1 MNVHTVPRERTYI
14 AADCAVFLKTKE
26 RFGGLSNMAG
36 GFPIRLLGL
45 RIPTTEH
52 LYQACRFPHMPD
64 LQRRILAEASPMTA
78 KMRGKPFR
86 PESRPDWD
94 DRARVP
100 VMRWVLRLKLAQHWR
115 EFGALLESTGSM
127 DIVEHSRRDRFW
139 GAVEEAPG
147 VLRGENVLGR
157 LLMELRQLLRD
168 EPERLHQVDP
178 PPLPNFLLLDQPLPA
193 YGAKPAIETAP
204 QLPLPS
210 QPEKVTA
217 ISPAESPAPVP
228 AALRRKLI
236 EVSLPLDAINAEAS
250 RRKQKSPK
258 GYPTNI
264 HKWWAQIPVAA
275 ARGVLF
281 AQLVDD
287 PSAWPTV
294 FTSPEAMKAER
305 DRLHKL
311 IGELVLWDAKA
322 ETLEAARWEIARSL
336 ARGRGEAPPPQDD
349 PKAVLAWLAA
359 NAPPVFDPF
368 SGGGTIPLEAQRL
381 GLTAI
386 GSDLNPVA
394 VLTTR
399 ALAEIPPR
407 FARRM
412 PVHPKAREA
421 ASRTG
426 WHGGATAGLA
436 EDLRHYGAWMR
447 DEAFSRVGHLYPDAT
462 LPDGRK
468 AKVVAWLWARAVR
481 SPNPAAKG
489 AMVPLASSFVL
500 STRADKQVWL
510 EPQRDTA
517 AGTYSFVVRS
527 GGTAPDEAKR
537 GMKTGRGANFNCI
550 LTDTPMSEEH
560 TVGEAKAGRAG
571 ARLLATVALGKK
583 GKSGVF
589 GEGAEKGEGR
599 IYLPATPEMEEVA
612 AKAQPTW
619 RPNLPMPNNPRWF
632 SPPLYGMPSFGD
644 LFTPRQL
651 VMLTTFADL
660 VSETRARVLADAAH
674 AGLPDDP
681 RPFAKGGAGPVAYA
695 DAIATYLAITV
706 SRLVHYNCAQC
717 TWLPKDNAVAK
728 GLPQQAIPMVWDF
741 AEGNPFGESS
751 SEFFQCLKNVADCL
765 DTAAATAPATIRQQA
780 AQDAGPFATAPVIST
795 DPPYYDNV
803 GYSDLSDFFYGWLR
817 RMLAPIYPEEYL
829 TPAVPKSAE
838 LVANPYRHGRDGAE
852 PFFLGGMKQV
862 LGRLAEQA
870 APDVPMTIYYSY
882 KQSEKQEEGTSSTGW
897 TTFLQAVHDAG
908 LILDGTWPLR
918 TQNAGRLVARGT
930 NALASAIIL
939 SCRRRSKDAPAISRG
954 AFLSLLRAE
963 LPPAARQLRDDRI
976 AATDFEQAII
986 GPGMSVFTRH
996 SAVLEAD
1003 DTAMSVKTAHAL
1015 INQVMDE
1022 EEAELD
1028 GATRFALTWFATHGF
1043 DERLYG
1049 DADNLARARNVG
1061 VNAMQDAHLLISAR
1075 GKVRLRQ
1082 RSEWP
1087 EGFDVVADADAPAW
1101 MVANALAH
1109 ALDKGGE
1116 AAAGTLLGRLGARAE
1131 PVRDLAYRLF
1141 LLAERKKLSAEAG
1154 VWNALAVAWP
1164 DLMDH
1169 ARETR
1174 TGAAPAQTALAF

>member
-1 MNVHTVPRERTYI
+1 MTVSP
-14 AADCAVFLKTKE
+14 
-26 RFGGLSNMAG
+26 
-36 GFPIRLLGL
+36 
-45 RIPTTEH
+45 PT
-52 LYQACRFPHMPD
+52 
-64 LQRRILAEASPMTA
+64 
-78 KMRGKPFR
+78 
-86 PESRPDWD
+86 
-94 DRARVP
+94 
-100 VMRWVLRLKLAQHWR
+100 
-115 EFGALLESTGSM
+115 
-127 DIVEHSRRDRFW
+127 
-139 GAVEEAPG
+139 
-147 VLRGENVLGR
+147 
-157 LLMELRQLLRD
+157 
-168 EPERLHQVDP
+168 
-178 PPLPNFLLLDQPLPA
+178 
-193 YGAKPAIETAP
+193 
-204 QLPLPS
+204 
-210 QPEKVTA
+210 
-217 ISPAESPAPVP
+217 
-228 AALRRKLI
+228 RRKLI

-294 FTSPEAMKAER
+294 FTSPEAVKAER

-311 IGELVLWDAKA
+311 IGEFVLWDAKA

-336 ARGRGEAPPPQDD
+336 ARGRGEVPPPQDD

-462 LPDGRK
+462 LADGSK
-468 AKVVAWLWARAVR
+468 AKVVAWLWARTVR
-481 SPNPAAKG
+481 SPNPAARG
-489 AMVPLASSFVL
+489 AMVPLAGSFYL
-500 STRADKQVWL
+500 SQKDGKEVWVEPVVDHASASYRFVAHLGNDREAIAKAKQGTVSRAGGGVCAI
-510 EPQRDTA
+510 TA
-517 AGTYSFVVRS
+517 
-527 GGTAPDEAKR
+527 
-537 GMKTGRGANFNCI
+537 
-550 LTDTPMSEEH
+550 TPMPFKYIREEGRSRGLG
-560 TVGEAKAGRAG
+560 TRLMAVVAKA
-571 ARLLATVALGKK
+571 KK
-583 GKSGVF
+583 GRVYLSPTKEMEF
-589 GEGAEKGEGR
+589 PAET
-599 IYLPATPEMEEVA
+599 ATPSW
-612 AKAQPTW
+612 QPE
-619 RPNLPMPNNPRWF
+619 LPLPDNTRDF
-632 SPPLYGMPSFGD
+632 KTPLYGMNTFGH

-660 VSETRARVLADAAH
+660 VGDARARVLADAAH

-681 RPFAKGGAGPVAYA
+681 RPLAEGGGGPVAYA

-780 AQDAGPFATAPVIST
+780 AQDAGPFAVAPVIST
-795 DPPYYDNV
+795 DPPYYNNV

-817 RMLAPIYPEEYL
+817 RMLAPIYPEEYA
-829 TPAVPKSAE
+829 TPSVPKSAE
-838 LVANPYRHGRDGAE
+838 LVANPYRHGSDGAE
-852 PFFLGGMKQV
+852 AFFLGGMKQV
-862 LGRLAEQA
+862 LGRLAEQGA
-870 APDVPMTIYYSY
+870 ADVPITVYYSY
-882 KQSEKQEEGTSSTGW
+882 KQSEKQEEGTASTGW
-897 TTFLQAVHDAG
+897 ATFLQALHEAG

-918 TQNAGRLVARGT
+918 TQNAGRLVARGS

-939 SCRRRSKDAPAISRG
+939 SCRRRSKNAPAISRG

-986 GPGMSVFTRH
+986 GPGMAVFTRH

-1003 DTAMSVKTAHAL
+1003 DTPMSVKTALAL

-1022 EEAELD
+1022 EEAEVD
-1028 GATRFALTWFATHGF
+1028 SATRFALTWFATHGF
-1043 DERLYG
+1043 DERPYG

-1061 VNAMQDAHLLISAR
+1061 VNAMQDAHLLISTR
-1075 GKVRLRQ
+1075 GKVKLRQ

-1101 MVANALAH
+1101 MLANALAH
-1109 ALDKGGE
+1109 ALDTGGE
-1116 AAAGTLLGRLGARAE
+1116 AAAGTLLGRLGTRAE

-1154 VWNALAVAWP
+1154 IWNALAVAWP
-1164 DLMDH
+1164 DLMDR

-1174 TGAAPAQTALAF
+1174 FNAAPAQSTLAL

>member
-1 MNVHTVPRERTYI
+1 MLSPRE
-14 AADCAVFLKTKE
+14 A
-26 RFGGLSNMAG
+26 
-36 GFPIRLLGL
+36 
-45 RIPTTEH
+45 
-52 LYQACRFPHMPD
+52 
-64 LQRRILAEASPMTA
+64 TA
-78 KMRGKPFR
+78 IHPR
-86 PESRPDWD
+86 P
-94 DRARVP
+94 VP
-100 VMRWVLRLKLAQHWR
+100 V
-115 EFGALLESTGSM
+115 
-127 DIVEHSRRDRFW
+127 
-139 GAVEEAPG
+139 
-147 VLRGENVLGR
+147 
-157 LLMELRQLLRD
+157 
-168 EPERLHQVDP
+168 
-178 PPLPNFLLLDQPLPA
+178 
-193 YGAKPAIETAP
+193 
-204 QLPLPS
+204 
-210 QPEKVTA
+210 
-217 ISPAESPAPVP
+217 
-228 AALRRKLI
+228 ALRKKLI

-294 FTSPEAMKAER
+294 FTSPEAVKAER

-311 IGELVLWDAKA
+311 IGEFVLWDAKA

-336 ARGRGEAPPPQDD
+336 ARGRGDAPPPQDD

-412 PVHPKAREA
+412 PVHPKARESV
-421 ASRTG
+421 SRTG

-447 DEAFSRVGHLYPDAT
+447 DEAFARVGHLYPDAT

-489 AMVPLASSFVL
+489 AMVPLASSYVL

-510 EPQRDTA
+510 EPKLQPA
-517 AGTYSFVVRS
+517 EGTYSFTVRGGAPAPASAAS
-527 GGTAPDEAKR
+527 GQKS
-537 GMKTGRGANFNCI
+537 GRSEFKCI
-550 LTDTPMSEEH
+550 LTDAPMDADYIDQ
-560 TVGEAKAGRAG
+560 EANAGRMG
-571 ARLLATVALGKK
+571 SVLLAMAVQDNRDRLYIEA
-583 GKSGVF
+583 SADQ
-589 GEGAEKGEGR
+589 ER
-599 IYLPATPEMEEVA
+599 PDATIE
-612 AKAQPTW
+612 PTW
-619 RPNLPMPNNPRWF
+619 KPSHESRGTFASNAQGRT
-632 SPPLYGMPSFGD
+632 YGFKTYGD
-644 LFTPRQL
+644 YFTPRQL
-651 VMLTTFADL
+651 VTLTTFADL
-660 VSETRARVLADAAH
+660 VSEARARVLADAGD
-674 AGLPDDP
+674 AGLPNDLLSL
-681 RPFAKGGAGPVAYA
+681 AEGGAGPVAYA

-706 SRLVHYNCAQC
+706 SRLVHYNCALC
-717 TWLPKDNAVAK
+717 RWLPKDNAIAM
-728 GLPQQAIPMVWDF
+728 GLPEKAIPMVWDF
-741 AEGNPFGESS
+741 AEGNPFGQSS

-765 DTAAATAPATIRQQA
+765 DTAAATAPAFVRQQA
-780 AQDAGPFATAPVIST
+780 AQDAGPFAIPPVVST
-795 DPPYYDNV
+795 DPPYYNNIL
-803 GYSDLSDFFYGWLR
+803 YSDLSDFFYGWLR
-817 RMLAPIYPEEYL
+817 RMLAPIFPEEYA
-829 TPAVPKSAE
+829 TPAVPKAAE

-862 LGRLAEQA
+862 MGRLAEQA
-870 APDVPMTIYYSY
+870 APDVPMTIYYAF
-882 KQSEKQEEGTSSTGW
+882 KQSEKQEDGTASTGW
-897 TTFLQAVHDAG
+897 ATFLQALHDAG

-918 TQNAGRLVARGT
+918 TQNAGRMVARGT

-1003 DTAMSVKTAHAL
+1003 DTQMPVKTALAL

-1022 EEAELD
+1022 EEAEVD

-1043 DERLYG
+1043 DERVYG

-1101 MVANALAH
+1101 MLANALAH

-1154 VWNALAVAWP
+1154 IWNALAVAWP
-1164 DLMDH
+1164 DLMDR

-1174 TGAAPAQTALAF
+1174 FNAAPAQSTLAL

>member
-1 MNVHTVPRERTYI
+1 MTVSP
-14 AADCAVFLKTKE
+14 
-26 RFGGLSNMAG
+26 
-36 GFPIRLLGL
+36 
-45 RIPTTEH
+45 PT
-52 LYQACRFPHMPD
+52 
-64 LQRRILAEASPMTA
+64 
-78 KMRGKPFR
+78 
-86 PESRPDWD
+86 
-94 DRARVP
+94 
-100 VMRWVLRLKLAQHWR
+100 
-115 EFGALLESTGSM
+115 
-127 DIVEHSRRDRFW
+127 
-139 GAVEEAPG
+139 
-147 VLRGENVLGR
+147 
-157 LLMELRQLLRD
+157 
-168 EPERLHQVDP
+168 
-178 PPLPNFLLLDQPLPA
+178 
-193 YGAKPAIETAP
+193 
-204 QLPLPS
+204 
-210 QPEKVTA
+210 
-217 ISPAESPAPVP
+217 
-228 AALRRKLI
+228 RRKLI

-294 FTSPEAMKAER
+294 FTSPEAVKAER

-336 ARGRGEAPPPQDD
+336 ARGRGEVPPPQDD

-447 DEAFSRVGHLYPDAT
+447 EEAFSRVGHLYPDAT
-462 LPDGRK
+462 LPDGGK

-481 SPNPAAKG
+481 SPNPVAKG

-510 EPQRDTA
+510 EPKLQPA
-517 AGTYSFVVRS
+517 EGTYSFTVRS
-527 GGTAPDEAKR
+527 GGTAPAAAKS
-537 GMKTGRGANFNCI
+537 GMKSARGAKFDCV
-550 LTDTPMSEEH
+550 LTNTPMSEEY
-560 TVGEAKAGRAG
+560 VIGEAKAGRAVV
-571 ARLLATVALGKK
+571 RLLATVALGK
-583 GKSGVF
+583 
-589 GEGAEKGEGR
+589 KGEGR

-612 AKAQPTW
+612 AAAQPTW
-619 RPNLPMPNNPRWF
+619 RPDLPMPNNPRWF
-632 SPPLYGMPSFGD
+632 SPPLYGMPTFGH
-644 LFTPRQL
+644 LFTARQL

-660 VSETRARVLADAAH
+660 VGVARERILADATQ
-674 AGLPDDP
+674 AGLPNDP
-681 RPFAKGGAGPVAYA
+681 RPLAQGGTGPIAYA
-695 DAIATYLAITV
+695 DAVATYLAITV
-706 SRLVHYNCAQC
+706 SRLVHYNCTQC
-717 TWLPKDNAVAK
+717 TWLSKDNAIAK
-728 GLPQQAIPMVWDF
+728 GLPEKNIPMVWDF

-751 SEFFQCLKNVADCL
+751 SEFFQCMKNVADCL
-765 DTAAATAPATIRQQA
+765 DTAAATAPASVRQQA
-780 AQDAGPFATAPVIST
+780 AQDAGPFAVAPVIST

-803 GYSDLSDFFYGWLR
+803 GYSDLSDFFYGWLH
-817 RMLAPIYPEEYL
+817 RMLAPIYPEEYA

-870 APDVPMTIYYSY
+870 ASDMPMTIYYAF
-882 KQSEKQEEGTSSTGW
+882 KQSEKKEEGTASTGW
-897 TTFLQAVHDAG
+897 ATFLQALHDAG

-939 SCRRRSKDAPAISRG
+939 SCRRRSKDAHAISRG

-986 GPGMSVFTRH
+986 GPGMAVFTRH

-1003 DTAMSVKTAHAL
+1003 DTPMSVKTALAL

-1022 EEAELD
+1022 EEAEVD
-1028 GATRFALTWFATHGF
+1028 SATRFALTWFATHGF
-1043 DERLYG
+1043 DERPYG

-1075 GKVRLRQ
+1075 GKVCLRQ

-1101 MVANALAH
+1101 MLANALAH

-1154 VWNALAVAWP
+1154 IWNALAVAWP
-1164 DLMDH
+1164 DLMDL

-1174 TGAAPAQTALAF
+1174 ASAAPAQTALAF

>member
-1 MNVHTVPRERTYI
+1 M
-14 AADCAVFLKTKE
+14 
-26 RFGGLSNMAG
+26 
-36 GFPIRLLGL
+36 
-45 RIPTTEH
+45 
-52 LYQACRFPHMPD
+52 
-64 LQRRILAEASPMTA
+64 
-78 KMRGKPFR
+78 
-86 PESRPDWD
+86 
-94 DRARVP
+94 
-100 VMRWVLRLKLAQHWR
+100 
-115 EFGALLESTGSM
+115 
-127 DIVEHSRRDRFW
+127 
-139 GAVEEAPG
+139 
-147 VLRGENVLGR
+147 
-157 LLMELRQLLRD
+157 
-168 EPERLHQVDP
+168 
-178 PPLPNFLLLDQPLPA
+178 
-193 YGAKPAIETAP
+193 
-204 QLPLPS
+204 
-210 QPEKVTA
+210 
-217 ISPAESPAPVP
+217 
-228 AALRRKLI
+228 
-236 EVSLPLDAINAEAS
+236 
-250 RRKQKSPK
+250 
-258 GYPTNI
+258 
-264 HKWWAQIPVAA
+264 
-275 ARGVLF
+275 LF

-287 PSAWPTV
+287 PGAWPTE
-294 FTSPEAMKAER
+294 FTSPEAVKAER

-311 IGELVLWDAKA
+311 IGDLVLWDTKP

-349 PKAVLAWLAA
+349 PRAVLAWLAA

-394 VLTTR
+394 VLTSR

-407 FARRM
+407 FARRL

-421 ASRTG
+421 AKRTG

-447 DEAFSRVGHLYPDAT
+447 DEAFARVGHLYPDAT
-462 LPDGRK
+462 LADGSK

-489 AMVPLASSFVL
+489 AMVPLATSFVL

-510 EPQRDTA
+510 EPKLQPTE
-517 AGTYSFVVRS
+517 GTYSFTVRS
-527 GGTAPDEAKR
+527 GGTAPDVAKQ
-537 GMKTGRGANFNCI
+537 GMKSARGANFNCI
-550 LTDTPMSEEH
+550 LTNTPLMSDYI
-560 TVGEAKAGRAG
+560 
-571 ARLLATVALGKK
+571 
-583 GKSGVF
+583 
-589 GEGAEKGEGR
+589 KGEGVANR
-599 IYLPATPEMEEVA
+599 MGTILLAVVAEAKKGRQFLAPTEEMASPALQAE
-612 AKAQPTW
+612 PTW
-619 RPNLPMPNNPRWF
+619 APDQPLPNDSRAFWTV
-632 SPPLYGMPSFGD
+632 LYGLTTFGH

-660 VSETRARVLADAAH
+660 VGETRARVLADAAY

-681 RPFAKGGAGPVAYA
+681 RTFAEGGSGPVAYA
-695 DAIATYLAITV
+695 DAVATYLAITV

-728 GLPQQAIPMVWDF
+728 GLPQQAIPMAWDF

-765 DTAAATAPATIRQQA
+765 DAAAATAPATVRQQA
-780 AQDAGPFATAPVIST
+780 AQDAGPFAVAPVIST

-817 RMLAPIYPEEYL
+817 RMLAPIYPEEYA

-862 LGRLAEQA
+862 LGRLADQA
-870 APDVPMTIYYSY
+870 APDMPMTIYYAF
-882 KQSEKQEEGTSSTGW
+882 KQSEKQEEGTASTGW
-897 TTFLQAVHDAG
+897 ATFLQALHDAG

-939 SCRRRSKDAPAISRG
+939 SCRRRPKDAPAISRG

-986 GPGMSVFTRH
+986 GPGMAVFTRH

-1003 DTAMSVKTAHAL
+1003 DTPMPVKTALAL

-1022 EEAELD
+1022 EEAEVD

-1043 DERLYG
+1043 DERPYG

-1061 VNAMQDAHLLISAR
+1061 VNALEEAQVLVSTR
-1075 GKVRLRQ
+1075 GKVRLR
-1082 RSEWP
+1082 RRDEWP
-1087 EGFDVVADADAPAW
+1087 DGFDVAADADAPAW
-1101 MVANALAH
+1101 MLANALAH

-1141 LLAERKKLSAEAG
+1141 LLAERKKLSAEASI
-1154 VWNALAVAWP
+1154 WNALAVAWP

-1169 ARETR
+1169 ARESAAR
-1174 TGAAPAQTALAF
+1174 VAPAQAALAF